1 MTQLNL
7 HRLSIFM
14 TVVETGGFSAAAQ
27 KLYMS
32 QPSVSNHVRN
42 LEQSLQ
48 TTLIDR
54 SGPRI
59 RPTAEGE
66 VLVEYARR
74 VFLLTEEAV
83 AAIREVSGVQTGRL
97 EVGGTTTVGTYLLPH
112 LLARFRDRHHNI
124 ECDIVVGNNGLI
136 VKRLLDGELGLAIV
150 AGQPGAPQ
158 LKTET
163 VLDERLLLVAAPGHH
178 LAKTGTVS
186 PADLVGERFLLREPG
201 SQTRDL
207 QEAALIGWDLDDMA
221 KADMW
226 GPETIKQSV
235 AAGLG
240 ISLISEHAIDAE
252 VRDGRL
258 AVLEVDPPLR
268 SRPVVIAYRRDRLLS
283 PAERAFLGLV
293 RGLRT
298 WPGSGVGGAGAGS
311 GDPAGIGTETGAETE
326 SGPGLA
332 AETETETESGAGT
345 EADPEPGARG

>member
-14 TVVETGGFSAAAQ
+14 TVVESGGFSAAAQ

-74 VFLLTEEAV
+74 VFLLAEEAV
-83 AAIREVSGVQTGRL
+83 AAIREVSGVQSGRL
-97 EVGGTTTVGTYLLPH
+97 EVGGTTTVGTYLLPR
-112 LLARFRDRHHNI
+112 LLARFRERHHGI
-124 ECDIVVGNNGLI
+124 ECDIVVGNNGQI

-163 VLDERLLLVAAPGHH
+163 VLDERLLLVAAPGHP
-178 LAKTGTVS
+178 LARQEPDGTTHVT
-186 PADLVGERFLLREPG
+186 PADLAGERFLLREPG

-268 SRPVVIAYRRDRLLS
+268 SRPVVVAYRRDRLLS

-298 WPGSGVGGAGAGS
+298 WPGTAPRS
-311 GDPAGIGTETGAETE
+311 
-326 SGPGLA
+326 
-332 AETETETESGAGT
+332 
-345 EADPEPGARG
+345 

>member
-1 MTQLNL
+1 VTQLNL

-74 VFLLTEEAV
+74 MFLLAEEAV
-83 AAIREVSGVQTGRL
+83 AAIREVSGVQSGRL
-97 EVGGTTTVGTYLLPH
+97 EVGGTTTVGTYLLPR

-124 ECDIVVGNNGLI
+124 ECDIVVGNNGQI

-163 VLDERLLLVAAPGHH
+163 VLDERLLLVAAPGHPLTQTSGH
-178 LAKTGTVS
+178 ITPPQLA
-186 PADLVGERFLLREPG
+186 GERFLLREPG

-258 AVLEVDPPLR
+258 VVLDVDPPLR
-268 SRPVVIAYRRDRLLS
+268 SRPVVVAYRRDRLLS

-298 WPGSGVGGAGAGS
+298 WPAEAAG
-311 GDPAGIGTETGAETE
+311 
-326 SGPGLA
+326 
-332 AETETETESGAGT
+332 
-345 EADPEPGARG
+345 

>member
-83 AAIREVSGVQTGRL
+83 AAIREVSGVQSGRL
-97 EVGGTTTVGTYLLPH
+97 EVGGTTTVGTYLLPR
-112 LLARFRDRHHNI
+112 LLARFRERHHNI
-124 ECDIVVGNNGLI
+124 ECDIVVGNNGQI

-178 LAKTGTVS
+178 LTQPTPQVS
-186 PADLVGERFLLREPG
+186 AQELAGERFLLREPG

-207 QEAALIGWDLDDMA
+207 QEAALIGWDLDDMP

-258 AVLEVDPPLR
+258 VVLEVDPPLR

-298 WPGSGVGGAGAGS
+298 WPG
-311 GDPAGIGTETGAETE
+311 TGAA
-326 SGPGLA
+326 S
-332 AETETETESGAGT
+332 
-345 EADPEPGARG
+345 

>member
-14 TVVETGGFSAAAQ
+14 TVVESGGFSAAAQ

-74 VFLLTEEAV
+74 VFLLAEEAV
-83 AAIREVSGVQTGRL
+83 AAIREVSGVQSGRL
-97 EVGGTTTVGTYLLPH
+97 EVGGTTTVGTYLLPR
-112 LLARFRDRHHNI
+112 LLARFRDRHRGI
-124 ECDIVVGNNGLI
+124 ECDIVVGNNGQI

-163 VLDERLLLVAAPGHH
+163 VLDERLLLVAAPGHP
-178 LAKTGTVS
+178 LAQPRPDGPAHVT
-186 PADLVGERFLLREPG
+186 PADLAGERFLLREPG

-268 SRPVVIAYRRDRLLS
+268 SRPVVVAYRRDRLLS

-298 WPGSGVGGAGAGS
+298 WPGTAPRS
-311 GDPAGIGTETGAETE
+311 
-326 SGPGLA
+326 
-332 AETETETESGAGT
+332 
-345 EADPEPGARG
+345 

>member
-83 AAIREVSGVQTGRL
+83 AAIREVSGLQTGRL
-97 EVGGTTTVGTYLLPH
+97 EVGGTTTVGTYLLPR
-112 LLARFRDRHHNI
+112 LLARFRDRHRAI
-124 ECDIVVGNNGLI
+124 ECDIVVGNNGQI

-163 VLDERLLLVAAPGHH
+163 VLDERLLLVAAPDHPLTQH
-178 LAKTGTVS
+178 TDPLTPRQLA
-186 PADLVGERFLLREPG
+186 GERFLLREPG

-252 VRDGRL
+252 VRERRL
-258 AVLEVDPPLR
+258 VVLDVQPSLR
-268 SRPVVIAYRRDRLLS
+268 SRPVVAAYRRDRLLS

-298 WPGSGVGGAGAGS
+298 WPAEGGGVGG
-311 GDPAGIGTETGAETE
+311 
-326 SGPGLA
+326 
-332 AETETETESGAGT
+332 
-345 EADPEPGARG
+345 

>member
-1 MTQLNL
+1 VTQLNL

-14 TVVETGGFSAAAQ
+14 TVVESGGFSAAAQ

-74 VFLLTEEAV
+74 VFMLTEEAV

-97 EVGGTTTVGTYLLPH
+97 EVGGTTTVGTYLLPR
-112 LLARFRDRHHNI
+112 LLARFRDRHRGI
-124 ECDIVVGNNGLI
+124 ECDIVVGNNGQI
-136 VKRLLDGELGLAIV
+136 VKRLLDGELGVAIV

-163 VLDERLLLVAAPGHH
+163 VLDERLLLVAAPDHE
-178 LAKTGTVS
+178 LAKQQLDGTGRAHVT
-186 PADLVGERFLLREPG
+186 PADLASERFLLREPG

-258 AVLEVDPPLR
+258 MVLEVDPPLR
-268 SRPVVIAYRRDRLLS
+268 SRPVVVAYRRDRLLS

-298 WPGSGVGGAGAGS
+298 WPGTALPS
-311 GDPAGIGTETGAETE
+311 
-326 SGPGLA
+326 
-332 AETETETESGAGT
+332 
-345 EADPEPGARG
+345 

>member
-1 MTQLNL
+1 VTQLNL
-7 HRLSIFM
+7 HRLSVFM
-14 TVVETGGFSAAAQ
+14 TVVEAGGFSAATQ

-74 VFLLTEEAV
+74 VFLLAEEAV
-83 AAIREVSGVQTGRL
+83 AAIREVSGVQSGRL
-97 EVGGTTTVGTYLLPH
+97 EVGGTTTVGTYLLPR
-112 LLARFRDRHHNI
+112 LLARFRDRHHSI
-124 ECDIVVGNNGLI
+124 ECDIVVGNNGQI

-163 VLDERLLLVAAPGHH
+163 VLDERLLLVAAPGHRLTRRETPGPVTPGD
-178 LAKTGTVS
+178 LA
-186 PADLVGERFLLREPG
+186 GERFLLREPG

-221 KADMW
+221 RADMW

-258 AVLEVDPPLR
+258 AVVEVDPPLR
-268 SRPVVIAYRRDRLLS
+268 SRPVVVAYRRDRLLS

-298 WPGSGVGGAGAGS
+298 WPTGG
-311 GDPAGIGTETGAETE
+311 PTG
-326 SGPGLA
+326 
-332 AETETETESGAGT
+332 
-345 EADPEPGARG
+345 

>member
-1 MTQLNL
+1 MPVVNLAEEADGHGAGGVGSGPTVTQLNL

-48 TTLIDR
+48 TTLIHR

-83 AAIREVSGVQTGRL
+83 AAIREVSGVQSGRL
-97 EVGGTTTVGTYLLPH
+97 EVGGTTTVGTYLLPR
-112 LLARFRDRHHNI
+112 LLARFRERHRAI
-124 ECDIVVGNNGLI
+124 ECDIVVGNNGQI
-136 VKRLLDGELGLAIV
+136 VKRLLEGELGLAIV

-163 VLDERLLLVAAPGHH
+163 VLDERLLLVAAPGHPLTSTAVP
-178 LAKTGTVS
+178 LA
-186 PADLVGERFLLREPG
+186 PRELAAERFLLREPG

-258 AVLEVDPPLR
+258 VVLEVDPPLR
-268 SRPVVIAYRRDRLLS
+268 SRPVVVAYRRDRL
-283 PAERAFLGLV
+283 AVAGRAGVPGLGARVADLAGW
-293 RGLRT
+293 RGGGGLRH
-298 WPGSGVGGAGAGS
+298 
-311 GDPAGIGTETGAETE
+311 
-326 SGPGLA
+326 
-332 AETETETESGAGT
+332 
-345 EADPEPGARG
+345 

>member
-1 MTQLNL
+1 VECVTQLNL

-14 TVVETGGFSAAAQ
+14 TVVESGGFSAAAQ

-83 AAIREVSGVQTGRL
+83 SAIREVSGVQTGRL
-97 EVGGTTTVGTYLLPH
+97 EVGGTTTVGTYLLPR
-112 LLARFRDRHHNI
+112 LLARFRDRYQGI
-124 ECDIVVGNNGLI
+124 ECDIVVGNNGQI
-136 VKRLLDGELGLAIV
+136 IKRLLDGELGLAIV

-163 VLDERLLLVAAPGHH
+163 VLDERLLLVCAPGHR
-178 LAKTGTVS
+178 LAARPGPVDGVGDDAA
-186 PADLVGERFLLREPG
+186 PAAVTPKELAAERFLLREPG

-207 QEAALIGWDLDDMA
+207 QEAALIGWDLDDIA

-252 VRDGRL
+252 VREGRL
-258 AVLEVDPPLR
+258 AVVEVDPPLR
-268 SRPVVIAYRRDRLLS
+268 SRPVVVAYRRDRLLS

-298 WPGSGVGGAGAGS
+298 WPGSGGAG
-311 GDPAGIGTETGAETE
+311 
-326 SGPGLA
+326 GPEG
-332 AETETETESGAGT
+332 
-345 EADPEPGARG
+345 

>member
-7 HRLSIFM
+7 HRLSIFL

-83 AAIREVSGVQTGRL
+83 AAIREVSGVQSGRL
-97 EVGGTTTVGTYLLPH
+97 EVGGTTTVGTYLLPR
-112 LLARFRDRHHNI
+112 LLARFRERHRAI
-124 ECDIVVGNNGLI
+124 ECDIVVGNNGQI
-136 VKRLLDGELGLAIV
+136 VKRLLEGELGLAIV

-163 VLDERLLLVAAPGHH
+163 VLDERLLLVAAPGHPLTSTDAP
-178 LAKTGTVS
+178 LA
-186 PADLVGERFLLREPG
+186 PQELAAERFLLREPG

-258 AVLEVDPPLR
+258 VVLEVDPPLR
-268 SRPVVIAYRRDRLLS
+268 SRPVVVAYRRDRLLS

-298 WPGSGVGGAGAGS
+298 WPASEGAAG
-311 GDPAGIGTETGAETE
+311 
-326 SGPGLA
+326 
-332 AETETETESGAGT
+332 
-345 EADPEPGARG
+345 

>member
-97 EVGGTTTVGTYLLPH
+97 EVGGTTTVGTYLLPR
-112 LLARFRDRHHNI
+112 LLARFRDRHNNI
-124 ECDIVVGNNGLI
+124 ECDIVVGNNGQI

-163 VLDERLLLVAAPGHH
+163 VLDERLLLVAAPGHQLTQTVGH
-178 LAKTGTVS
+178 VTPPQLA
-186 PADLVGERFLLREPG
+186 AERFLLREPG

-258 AVLEVDPPLR
+258 VVLDVDPPLR
-268 SRPVVIAYRRDRLLS
+268 SRPVVVAYRRDRLLS

-298 WPGSGVGGAGAGS
+298 WPAESAG
-311 GDPAGIGTETGAETE
+311 
-326 SGPGLA
+326 
-332 AETETETESGAGT
+332 
-345 EADPEPGARG
+345 

>member
-1 MTQLNL
+1 MECVTQLNL

-74 VFLLTEEAV
+74 VFLLAEEAV
-83 AAIREVSGVQTGRL
+83 SAIREVSGVQTGRL
-97 EVGGTTTVGTYLLPH
+97 EVGGTTTVGTYLLPR
-112 LLARFRDRHHNI
+112 LLARFRDRHQGI
-124 ECDIVVGNNGLI
+124 ECDIVVGNNGQI
-136 VKRLLDGELGLAIV
+136 IKRLLDGELGLAIV

-163 VLDERLLLVAAPGHH
+163 VLDERLLLVCAPGHR
-178 LAKTGTVS
+178 LATRSAAGDGAAEGDPGPVT
-186 PADLVGERFLLREPG
+186 PADLAKERFLLREPG

-207 QEAALIGWDLDDMA
+207 QEAALIGWDLDDIA

-252 VRDGRL
+252 VREGRL
-258 AVLEVDPPLR
+258 AVVPVDPPLR
-268 SRPVVIAYRRDRLLS
+268 SRPVVVAYRRDRLLS

-298 WPGSGVGGAGAGS
+298 WPGSGSAQG
-311 GDPAGIGTETGAETE
+311 
-326 SGPGLA
+326 
-332 AETETETESGAGT
+332 
-345 EADPEPGARG
+345 RR

>member
-83 AAIREVSGVQTGRL
+83 AAIREVSGVQSGRL
-97 EVGGTTTVGTYLLPH
+97 EVGGTTTVGTYLLPR
-112 LLARFRDRHHNI
+112 LLARFRERHRAI
-124 ECDIVVGNNGLI
+124 ECDIVVGNNGQI
-136 VKRLLDGELGLAIV
+136 VKRLLEGELGLAIV

-163 VLDERLLLVAAPGHH
+163 VLDERLLLVAAPGHPLTSTTAP
-178 LAKTGTVS
+178 LA
-186 PADLVGERFLLREPG
+186 PRELAAERFLLREPG

-258 AVLEVDPPLR
+258 VVLDVDPPLR
-268 SRPVVIAYRRDRLLS
+268 SRPVVVAYRRDRLLS

-293 RGLRT
+293 RGLLT
-298 WPGSGVGGAGAGS
+298 WPAGEGAG
-311 GDPAGIGTETGAETE
+311 D
-326 SGPGLA
+326 
-332 AETETETESGAGT
+332 
-345 EADPEPGARG
+345 

>member
-1 MTQLNL
+1 VTQLNL

-14 TVVETGGFSAAAQ
+14 TVVESGGFSAAAQ

-83 AAIREVSGVQTGRL
+83 SAIREVSGVQTGRL
-97 EVGGTTTVGTYLLPH
+97 EVGGTTTVGTYLLPR
-112 LLARFRDRHHNI
+112 LLARFRDRHQGI
-124 ECDIVVGNNGLI
+124 ECDIVVGNNGQI
-136 VKRLLDGELGLAIV
+136 IKRLLDGELGLAIV

-163 VLDERLLLVAAPGHH
+163 VLDERLLLVCAPGHR
-178 LAKTGTVS
+178 LAARAADVAAPVAVS
-186 PADLVGERFLLREPG
+186 PTELAAERFLLREPG

-207 QEAALIGWDLDDMA
+207 QEAALIGWDLDDIA

-252 VRDGRL
+252 VREGRL
-258 AVLEVDPPLR
+258 AVVEIDPPLR
-268 SRPVVIAYRRDRLLS
+268 SRPVVVAYRRDRLLS

-298 WPGSGVGGAGAGS
+298 WPGTASPS
-311 GDPAGIGTETGAETE
+311 
-326 SGPGLA
+326 
-332 AETETETESGAGT
+332 
-345 EADPEPGARG
+345 